1 MLKNKL
7 IAGVL
12 LSGTVLS
19 VASGASAAV
28 TSKPAAVQTTNSQTT
43 TSNAATTSS
52 TTDQTQAKN
61 DRIQTLKEQTMI
73 IRKVIAKDGSLK
85 ATVEKSQSSATGA
98 SSTSAATTSASI
110 SASSSSKADNTGAMG
125 NLTGTAASSA
135 SSSSTASSSSAT
147 NDGLGVK
154 KDDLKGVNNAKFVV
168 YDVSDLMQT
177 VIKEKLKTEVKDAS
191 DQQIDQAIK
200 TAEDQETANATRPT
214 GSTKVATVKEKEQT
228 TPNSSS
234 SSSNSAPSSST
245 DKESGGK
252 SATSS
257 NTNQTTKASDQAN
270 SSSTKNDDKNDELLK
285 QVQELRQNDTLRKE
299 VESRAAKL
307 SKDQLKQVTTVT
319 TGHDNALN
327 ADGVAR
333 AKLPIDGKYH
343 AYYVVNTE
351 TPASEHA
358 TNSAPI
364 VVITPVTTDDG
375 YYAPEFT
382 VYPKSDAVPEETT
395 EKKLFQ
401 TGHQSWWNQFVD
413 WVQALVK

>member
-98 SSTSAATTSASI
+98 SSTNTTATSTSGNAS
-110 SASSSSKADNTGAMG
+110 SSSSSKADNTGAMG
-125 NLTGTAASSA
+125 NLTGTAASSSSIDA
-135 SSSSTASSSSAT
+135 SSNSSSIAT
-147 NDGLGVK
+147 DGLGVK

-177 VIKEKLKTEVKDAS
+177 VIKEKLKTEVKDVS

-200 TAEDQETANATRPT
+200 AAEDQETANATRPT

-234 SSSNSAPSSST
+234 SSSNSATSSST
-245 DKESGGK
+245 
-252 SATSS
+252 
-257 NTNQTTKASDQAN
+257 NQATKASDQAN

-319 TGHDNALN
+319 TSHDNALN

-333 AKLPIDGKYH
+333 AKLPIDGQYH

-401 TGHQSWWNQFVD
+401 TGHQSWWNQLVD

>member
-110 SASSSSKADNTGAMG
+110 
-125 NLTGTAASSA
+125 SA